1 MVVIG
6 ITGGVGSGKSR
17 VLSYLYEKFSAVVVE
32 MDQVGRELMEPGGA
46 CFEEVC
52 RLFPEAVVRTG
63 PDRSTEERRSGTE
76 HFPKE
81 EERSGTEHFPKEEE
95 QSGTEH
101 FPKEEEQPGT
111 ECLPEEA
118 SKTAFGC
125 FLDRGRIAEAVFGD
139 PERLA
144 SLNAVI
150 HPAVRR
156 AVSERMALAEREGK
170 ALFVMESAILLES
183 GYADICQDLWY
194 VYADRDV
201 RAGRL
206 RESRGYSDGRT
217 ESVMAAQ
224 LSEEAYTAGCTFRL
238 NNSGD
243 FSETAAAID
252 ARLAFLT
259 RFGPPGAEA

>member
-1 MVVIG
+1 MRPNDRHVVHG
-6 ITGGVGSGKSR
+6 LTGGVGSGKSEILR
-17 VLSYLYEKFSAVVVE
+17 YIGTHYEARIIQADE
-32 MDQVGRELMEPGGA
+32 VGRELMEPGGA

-81 EERSGTEHFPKEEE
+81 EERL
-95 QSGTEH
+95 
-101 FPKEEEQPGT
+101 GT
-111 ECLPEEA
+111 ECLPEET

-206 RESRGYSDGRT
+206 R
-217 ESVMAAQ
+217 
-224 LSEEAYTAGCTFRL
+224 
-238 NNSGD
+238 
-243 FSETAAAID
+243 
-252 ARLAFLT
+252 
-259 RFGPPGAEA
+259 

>member
-1 MVVIG
+1 MGLRGMVVIG

-32 MDQVGRELMEPGGA
+32 MDQVGRELMEPDGA

-81 EERSGTEHFPKEEE
+81 EE
-95 QSGTEH
+95 QS
-101 FPKEEEQPGT
+101 GT
-111 ECLPEEA
+111 ECLPEEG

-206 RESRGYSDGRT
+206 RESRGYSEGRT